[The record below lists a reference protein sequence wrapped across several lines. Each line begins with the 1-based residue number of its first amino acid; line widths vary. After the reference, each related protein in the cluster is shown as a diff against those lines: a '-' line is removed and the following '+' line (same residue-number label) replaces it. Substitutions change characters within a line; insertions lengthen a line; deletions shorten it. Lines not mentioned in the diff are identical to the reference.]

1 VLFGKFW
8 TAASATFL
16 IWLCF
21 LDFVQN
27 HQQLLQFFHWERLFS
42 SFIIFFNFSML
53 GISAVW
59 VDFLQEVAGIT

>member
-8 TAASATFL
+8 TAASATFFNL
-16 IWLCF
+16 ALF